1 MTTISHSIQSMQP
14 FFTRIPKITD
24 LILTH
29 VTNSYVVCR
38 LCRGT
43 RLIATESSV
52 FHTYTFKKCY
62 VCNGTG
68 NMSNREASYDN
79 R

>member
-14 FFTRIPKITD
+14 FFRQIPKITD
-24 LILTH
+24 LKLTS
-29 VTNSYVVCR
+29 VGNSIVVCR

-52 FHTYTFKKCY
+52 FHSYTFKKCY
-62 VCNGTG
+62 VCNGSG
-68 NMSNREASYDN
+68 VMSNRVSDYDK